1 MLYFYFSVLYNE
13 PCDFLHLQGEETKI
27 IKIKIMDKGEQ
38 KKWVEFLE

>member
-13 PCDFLHLQGEETKI
+13 PCDFLQREETKI
-27 IKIKIMDKGEQ
+27 IKIMDKGEQ